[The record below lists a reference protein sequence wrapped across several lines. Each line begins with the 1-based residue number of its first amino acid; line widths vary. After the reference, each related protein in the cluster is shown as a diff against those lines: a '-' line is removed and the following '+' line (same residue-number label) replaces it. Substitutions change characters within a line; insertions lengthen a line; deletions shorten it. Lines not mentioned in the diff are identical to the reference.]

1 MNWKRG
7 FGIGLMF
14 VGVYLIVINGSITG
28 NVIGFGESYGNNILG
43 FLGIMIFL
51 IGFFLIVATAT
62 IEDVV
67 GTETKSDIS
76 VYDSMQG
83 SKIGSNQDRF
93 YLKDKGDLM
102 LDIAGSHDVSLKDFQ
117 AAYDLIK
124 DDKELLEKARN
135 VYGSELYKIAN
146 EGTDL
151 EENIAL
157 EFLEVLYE
165 GNISPIESHGPIK
178 IDLQKGLS
186 NPQKAIIRSAFKG
199 GWKGTPDKSQQRV
212 LNQYNLEHI
221 KTNNYGRIRFIG
233 KPDNFVTTSNTP
245 SDVNAGK
252 NIGRDVIR
260 LINNSDRD

>member
-14 VGVYLIVINGSITG
+14 VGIYLSLINGTITG
-28 NVIGFGESYGNNILG
+28 NIIGIGNSNILSIFG
-43 FLGIMIFL
+43 IIVFLLGLFL
-51 IGFFLIVATAT
+51 IIATGT
-62 IEDVV
+62 IEDIVK
-67 GTETKSDIS
+67 TENKSDIS
-76 VYDSMQG
+76 VYDSMRG
-83 SKIGSNQDRF
+83 SKIGSDQDRF
-93 YLKDKGDLM
+93 YLKDTGDLM
-102 LDIAGSHDVSLKDFQ
+102 LDIAGSQEVSLKDFQ
-117 AAYDLIK
+117 VAYDLIK
-124 DDKELLEKARN
+124 DDKELLEKARDI
-135 VYGSELYKIAN
+135 YGSELYKIAN
-146 EGTDL
+146 EGSDL
-151 EENIAL
+151 EGNIAL

-199 GWKGTPDKSQQRV
+199 GWKGIPDKSQQRV
-212 LNQYNLEHI
+212 LNQYNLEHT

-233 KPDNFVTTSNTP
+233 DPDNFVTTSNTP

-260 LINNSDRD
+260 LIENLDRN